1 MRSCWRPA
9 ASANSI
15 AARGAG
21 IALAAR
27 AGARLADLEFV
38 QFHPTALDVGRDP
51 MPLATEALRGE
62 GAILVNDQ
70 GLRFMKPVHP
80 DAELAPRDVVARAIW
95 RQRQAGQRT
104 YLDCRSAIGAAFA
117 TRFPT
122 VHGLCADAGIDPAR
136 ELMP

>member
-27 AGARLADLEFV
+27 AGARLADLEFM

-51 MPLATEALRGE
+51 MPLATEALRGD
-62 GAILVNDQ
+62 GAILIDET
-70 GLRFMKPVHP
+70 GTRFMAGYGR
-80 DAELAPRDVVARAIW
+80 AELEPRDIVARAVW
-95 RQRQAGQRT
+95 QHLGEGHRVF
-104 YLDCRSAIGAAFA
+104 LD
-117 TRFPT
+117 
-122 VHGLCADAGIDPAR
+122 
-136 ELMP
+136 